1 MQLAALLI
9 GMLADPAYAVTITD
23 AMNTAGA
30 NLPTGGGSNFGSII
44 STVAGS
50 FVPLVLTAGSLAII
64 IAGFFLTVTGNETQ
78 VATGKRVLIAGI
90 AAIILVKVGPAFLS
104 ALIGVGFSVTPG
116 TLAPSGTTILSNPL
130 GSGGIIS
137 AEALGIIDFIAVPL
151 GILCVVMIII
161 SGVRAIANFGSE
173 DGVTQL
179 RRTVLFV
186 VAGFILVASRVFLGG
201 FVTFSGLTAT
211 AAPTNIITKML
222 DIVSAIIGLIVV
234 LAVAMLVYAGI
245 LMIANVGKDDQYA
258 KAKGL
263 IVRVAIGLIILL
275 ASGGIVLFLRQ
286 VICNG
291 AVGPCA

>member
-1 MQLAALLI
+1 
-9 GMLADPAYAVTITD
+9 
-23 AMNTAGA
+23 
-30 NLPTGGGSNFGSII
+30 
-44 STVAGS
+44 
-50 FVPLVLTAGSLAII
+50 
-64 IAGFFLTVTGNETQ
+64 
-78 VATGKRVLIAGI
+78 
-90 AAIILVKVGPAFLS
+90 
-104 ALIGVGFSVTPG
+104 
-116 TLAPSGTTILSNPL
+116 
-130 GSGGIIS
+130 
-137 AEALGIIDFIAVPL
+137 
-151 GILCVVMIII
+151 MIII

>member
-1 MQLAALLI
+1 MQLAHIII
-9 GMLADPAYAVTITD
+9 GMLVDAAYAVTIMD
-23 AMNTAGA
+23 AANTAGA
-30 NLPTGGGSNFGSII
+30 GLLSGGGMTFGGIVGS
-44 STVAGS
+44 VASS
-50 FVPLVLTAGSLAII
+50 FIPVINVAASLAIV
-64 IAGFFLTVTGNETQ
+64 IAGFFLTVTGNENQSTT
-78 VATGKRVLIAGI
+78 AKRVFISGI
-90 AAIILVKVGPAFLS
+90 AAIVLINVGAAFVD
-104 ALIGVGFSVTPG
+104 ALILGGFSVDPS
-116 TLAPSGTTILSNPL
+116 TLAPSGTTILTAPL
-130 GSGGIIS
+130 PSGGIIS
-137 AEALGIIDFIAVPL
+137 AEALGIMDFIAFPL

-222 DIVSAIIGLIVV
+222 DIVSDIIGLIVV

-245 LMIANVGKDDQYA
+245 LMIANVGKEDQYA

-263 IVRVAIGLIILL
+263 IIRVAIGLIILL
-275 ASGGIVLFLRQ
+275 ASGGIVRFLKQ
-286 VICNG
+286 AICNG